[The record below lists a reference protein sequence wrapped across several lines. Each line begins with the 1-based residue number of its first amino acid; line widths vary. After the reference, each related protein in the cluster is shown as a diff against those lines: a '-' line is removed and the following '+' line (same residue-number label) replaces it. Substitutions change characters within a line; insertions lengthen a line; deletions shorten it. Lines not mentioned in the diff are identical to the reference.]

1 MTRIAI
7 VCTVLCVVFSALFHA
22 LSEKKRY
29 RPAFWVKGLA
39 GLCFVAVGLS
49 LTLERLD
56 TAFPRLIF
64 FGLVMGL
71 IGDEL
76 LAMRRVHPERREI
89 FFICGTAAFALGHV
103 FYLRAMWSVD
113 SGAWLFAVPIFALL
127 FVAAGAYIL
136 RQKLDAGRLF
146 APGVAYIVLVTA
158 VAAMGTALLLRGQG
172 RLGLRLALGGVS
184 FLLSDSVL
192 CAAAFGE
199 EKPRHAN
206 WVIHTS
212 YYVAQ
217 LLIAWSIAA

>member
-22 LSEKKRY
+22 LSEEERY
-29 RPAFWVKGLA
+29 RPAFWLKGLA

-89 FFICGTAAFALGHV
+89 FFACGTAAFALGHV

-146 APGVAYIVLVTA
+146 VPGIVYIALVAS
-158 VAAMGTALLLRGQG
+158 VAAVGVALLLRGQG
-172 RLGLRLALGGVS
+172 RRGLLLALGGVS
-184 FLLSDSVL
+184 FLVSDSVL
-192 CAAAFGE
+192 CVSTFGA
-199 EKPRHAN
+199 EKPRYANRIIHA
-206 WVIHTS
+206 S
-212 YYVAQ
+212 YFAAQ